1 MKAFAEDIDIDAEH
15 ANIMNPKF
23 DIFFFKSFDDV
34 FNALDNVKARQYVN
48 SMCVLADTPLI
59 EGGSTGLLGQSYPI
73 IPHATE
79 CYNCRPHGSDVGE
92 KYAICTIRRDFHP
105 FG

>member
-23 DIFFFKSFDDV
+23 DIFFFKSFDVV

-48 SMCVLADTPLI
+48 SMCVLAATPLI
-59 EGGSTGLLGQSYPI
+59 
-73 IPHATE
+73 
-79 CYNCRPHGSDVGE
+79 
-92 KYAICTIRRDFHP
+92 
-105 FG
+105 